1 MFLGKQAGGKRE
13 TSSVPREGAMETPP
27 GGQLLLFRV
36 AQQARGGRVYYRP
49 MQFDKRV
56 RASVMG

>member
-1 MFLGKQAGGKRE
+1 MFLGMQGGGKRE
-13 TSSVPREGAMETPP
+13 ASSIPGEGAMETPL

-36 AQQARGGRVYYRP
+36 AQQDRGGSVYYRP
-49 MQFDKRV
+49 MQFDKHV